1 MDKINRG
8 KKHTCFACMCIFY
21 DFNKDIALCPK
32 CGKEQKSKK
41 TVTNDIKNNKNT
53 INEKEVIVEN
63 NLEEDVDF
71 DNIDKN
77 ITEIEED
84 L

>member
-1 MDKINRG
+1 MDKVKRG

-32 CGKEQKSKK
+32 CGEEQISKK
-41 TVTNDIKNNKNT
+41 IVKKNIENKMNT
-53 INEKEVIVEN
+53 INEKNIVEED
-63 NLEEDVDF
+63 NLEEEVHF

-77 ITEIEED
+77 ITETEED

>member
-1 MDKINRG
+1 MDKVKRG

-32 CGKEQKSKK
+32 CGKEQISKK
-41 TVTNDIKNNKNT
+41 TVTQNIENKTSAT
-53 INEKEVIVEN
+53 IEEEVIEDN
-63 NLEEDVDF
+63 NLEEEVLF
-71 DNIDKN
+71 DDIDKN
-77 ITEIEED
+77 ITEVEEN

>member
-1 MDKINRG
+1 MDKVKRG

-32 CGKEQKSKK
+32 CGKEQISKK
-41 TVTNDIKNNKNT
+41 TITQNIEDKTNT
-53 INEKEVIVEN
+53 INKEKVIEDN
-63 NLEEDVDF
+63 NLEEDVSF
-71 DNIDKN
+71 DDIDKN
-77 ITEIEED
+77 IAEVEED